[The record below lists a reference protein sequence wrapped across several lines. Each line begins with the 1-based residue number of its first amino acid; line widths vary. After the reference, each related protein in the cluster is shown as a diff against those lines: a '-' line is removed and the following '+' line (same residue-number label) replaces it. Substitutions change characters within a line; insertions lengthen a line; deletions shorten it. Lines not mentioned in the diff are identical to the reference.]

1 MATAIELTKNGR
13 TGGHQPE
20 RNSISDYVRCSRCTG
35 LMVVEQ
41 GFDSILGS
49 SEADVSIRRCVQC
62 GEVVDPVILQ
72 NRRSQPESDMG
83 RTRKGASRLGGHH
96 GNIL

>member
-1 MATAIELTKNGR
+1 MAATVELTKKGR

-20 RNSISDYVRCSRCTG
+20 RSSISDPVCCSRRMG

-41 GFDSILGS
+41 GFDSMLGS
-49 SEADVSIRRCVQC
+49 SEAGVSIRRCVQC

-72 NRRSQPESDMG
+72 HRRSQPGSDRG
-83 RTRKGASRLGGHH
+83 RTRKRASRLGGHH